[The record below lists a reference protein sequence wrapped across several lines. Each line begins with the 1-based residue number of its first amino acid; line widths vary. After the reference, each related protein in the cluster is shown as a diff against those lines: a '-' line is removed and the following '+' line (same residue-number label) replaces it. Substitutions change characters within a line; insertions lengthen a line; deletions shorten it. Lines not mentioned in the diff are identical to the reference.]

1 MRMVAWAAVI
11 VLVTAPEAMLG
22 PSFQM
27 SFAAVVALIATYE
40 IAKEPMRRW
49 RRGAGPA
56 RRAMVYL
63 AAVALTTLVAG
74 LATSPFALYH
84 LNRVAA
90 YGPAANLFAVPITSL
105 WIMPWAMVG
114 YALMPLGLEGLALA
128 PMGWGISAV
137 LWIADTVAAWPGAA
151 HSLPAMPAVGIVL
164 VAVGG
169 LWLCLWRTRWRVWG
183 AVGIL
188 AGLMTTGTTTPPDVL
203 VSDDGRY
210 MAVRAADGGVDGDL
224 EPQQLHRRFGLRH
237 DGLDAALPWPKPGEV
252 SADGR
257 MRCDGLGCVAIV
269 EIALIQDERAF
280 AEDCGRAQIVI
291 AAVPA
296 FNPCLADVVVDRF
309 DVWWRGAHAVWVTP
323 GGIRV
328 RSVSDLRGDRPWVLP
343 RHRSRD

>member
-1 MRMVAWAAVI
+1 
-11 VLVTAPEAMLG
+11 
-22 PSFQM
+22 
-27 SFAAVVALIATYE
+27 
-40 IAKEPMRRW
+40 MRRW
-49 RRGAGPA
+49 RRGAGPG

-84 LNRVAA
+84 FNRVAA
-90 YGPAANLFAVPITSL
+90 YGLAANLFAVPISSL
-105 WIMPWAMVG
+105 WIMPWTMVG

-164 VAVGG
+164 VAAGG

-183 AVGIL
+183 PVGIL
-188 AGLMTTGTTTPPDVL
+188 AGLVTTGMTMPPDVL

-210 MAVRAADGGVDGDL
+210 MAVRAADGGLMATSSRSNYIVDSW
-224 EPQQLHRRFGLRH
+224 LRH
-237 DGLDAALPWPKPGEV
+237 DGLAAALPWPKPGEI

-257 MRCDGLGCVAIV
+257 MRCDGLGCIAKLNGV

-280 AEDCGRAQIVI
+280 AEDCDRAQIVI

-296 FNPCLADVVVDRF
+296 FNPCHVDVVVDRF

-323 GGIRV
+323 DGIRV

-343 RHRSRD
+343 RHRSRK